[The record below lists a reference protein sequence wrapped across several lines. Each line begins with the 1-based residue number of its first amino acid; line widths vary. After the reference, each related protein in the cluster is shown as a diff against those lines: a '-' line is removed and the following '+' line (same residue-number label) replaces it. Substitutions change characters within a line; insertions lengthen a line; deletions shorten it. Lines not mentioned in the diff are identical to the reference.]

1 MIGHWNQV
9 WAFGDCCYNFI
20 RCGHFGCN
28 IGEVIISPT
37 KNGSQ
42 ILGTTIRCGHF
53 HILGAIW
60 WGDDVTHSKWVTNIG
75 HLNWVWA
82 FPQFGCNIGDS
93 GGVIISP
100 TKNGSQILGTRI
112 SIGDFCSNI
121 CESGGAI
128 MSPTKLGNGVRL

>member
-1 MIGHWNQV
+1 MW
-9 WAFGDCCYNFI
+9 C
-20 RCGHFGCN
+20 
-28 IGEVIISPT
+28 
-37 KNGSQ
+37 
-42 ILGTTIRCGHF
+42 
-53 HILGAIW
+53 
-60 WGDDVTHSKWVTNIG
+60 GDDITHSKWVTNIG

-82 FPQFGCNIGDS
+82 FSQFGCNIGDS
-93 GGVIISP
+93 GGVIISPTKNGSQISGTIIRVQVWAFPHFWCNIFEFSWVIMLP